1 MELRTKNKTWRQ
13 LIFRFKSSLI
23 KARKHHVDLRWST
36 HQFNLLQQMIDPK
49 HFASYFTDFGAT
61 MDLRSNATDNCSVDG
76 HAVLA
81 VFYKFSKQR
90 LVDYINDN
98 GEGDVHILVDCDVSQ
113 FIGGSESKGKS
124 NDWIYHNACFKDE
137 IKRNEDVR
145 EVQYDADGIEMV
157 FTYYIATDACPTQ
170 YRCRQN
176 FLMAARICV
185 EMFPNKIRVVHF
197 IATKFGFK
205 GAWDGDG
212 GRSKIQLRRA
222 ETKSIR
228 SPNALTA
235 FKYLFDTMTRGT
247 LGMMICI

>member
-1 MELRTKNKTWRQ
+1 M
-13 LIFRFKSSLI
+13 
-23 KARKHHVDLRWST
+23 
-36 HQFNLLQQMIDPK
+36 
-49 HFASYFTDFGAT
+49 
-61 MDLRSNATDNCSVDG
+61 
-76 HAVLA
+76 
-81 VFYKFSKQR
+81 
-90 LVDYINDN
+90 
-98 GEGDVHILVDCDVSQ
+98 DCDVSQ

-247 LGMMICI
+247 FCLGNDDLYLICTFSLSCSLVKYLSHAKFHIQIRVVFLSRSILQTRTKESLEKHQQQWTHVYTNMLPAIKLSMIH